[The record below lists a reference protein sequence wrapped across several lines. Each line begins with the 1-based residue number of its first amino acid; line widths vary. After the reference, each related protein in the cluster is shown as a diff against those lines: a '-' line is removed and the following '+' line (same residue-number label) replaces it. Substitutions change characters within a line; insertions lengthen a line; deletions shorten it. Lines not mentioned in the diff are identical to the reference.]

1 MPKPDK
7 IWVFFGLIATGKS
20 TVAENWAD
28 RHGMVYLNSDRV
40 RKELA
45 GIPMNARREDS
56 LSLGIYSSEFTRHT
70 YDELLIRCEAGNR
83 RGKSV
88 VLDASYQSRS
98 ERQRLLKLAV
108 LLECDV
114 YFILCTCPDEEVR
127 RRLEIRRHDPDSV
140 SDGRLEIYLA
150 QKKSFEPPDE
160 LAKPY
165 LLKLSTVREI
175 GELLAELDEIFEV
188 ESHV

>member
-20 TVAENWAD
+20 FLAERWAA
-28 RHGMVYLNSDRV
+28 RHEMAYLNSDRV

-45 GIPMNARREDS
+45 GIPPNARREDS

-70 YDELLIRCEAGNR
+70 YDELLVRCEAENR
-83 RGKSV
+83 RGKPV

-98 ERQRLLKLAV
+98 ERQRLLDLAARLGCEAFFV
-108 LLECDV
+108 
-114 YFILCTCPDEEVR
+114 LCTCPDEEVR
-127 RRLEIRRHDPDSV
+127 RRLEIRRQDPDAV

-160 LAKPY
+160 LAKSS
-165 LLKLSTVREI
+165 LLKLSTAREI